1 MAERITDAYV
11 VSVLRPY
18 VRATGPLVD
27 ALREKDPFSVL
38 AREAQD
44 PVIDEPKVRD
54 RLLHG
59 LNAMKLPGTA
69 AWADMGT
76 QARTTWWTGRV
87 GRFTSLAAAV
97 PGIAGVVSDLLPVQ
111 DTIGAAGQGLL
122 LCALAGEHGHTDV
135 ATRVRLIA
143 WVLFQREISAELAQG
158 KEVNRGAEDAE
169 TERLTGELDGARSAR
184 GKASLKTVA
193 RALWRLGRSLQ
204 EIPEE
209 LEKRPSGRFY
219 HRAFGLLPGIG
230 MAADYLGE
238 RSGLKR
244 VAKRA
249 DKWLGAHPAPAAGS
263 AGPGDILPG
272 GD

>member
-1 MAERITDAYV
+1 MAEHITDAYV

-38 AREAQD
+38 AREAED
-44 PVIDEPKVRD
+44 PVIDEPRVRD

-69 AWADMGT
+69 AWTDMDT
-76 QARTTWWTGRV
+76 EARTKWWTGRV
-87 GRFTSLAAAV
+87 GRFTSLLAAV
-97 PGIAGVVSDLLPVQ
+97 PGIAGAVSDLLPVQ

-122 LCALAGEHGHTDV
+122 LCALAGERGHTDV

-143 WVLFQREISAELAQG
+143 WVLFERDIPAELAEG
-158 KEVNRGAEDAE
+158 RNADRDAEDAE
-169 TERLTGELDGARSAR
+169 TERLTEELDGERSAR

-193 RALWRLGRSLQ
+193 RTLWHLGRSLQ
-204 EIPEE
+204 EIPDE

-219 HRAFGLLPGIG
+219 HKAFGLLPGIG

-249 DKWLGAHPAPAAGS
+249 DKWFAAHPAPAAGR
-263 AGPGDILPG
+263 GDVPPGRD
-272 GD
+272 